1 VTQVRLAAP
10 DDLPALHALRHEVFV
25 VGQGVPPDLERD
37 EHDATADHVVAV
49 RDGALL
55 ATGRLVRRRDGLG
68 SIGRMAVAPEARGQ
82 GLGAAVLRRLEQQAV
97 DRGLRRVEL
106 HAQLHAL
113 TFYRSAGYERFGETY
128 LEAGIEHVSMRK
140 ALPVVREARDDD
152 SEALIALIGGCWSAY
167 PGVELHVD
175 AEEPW
180 LRAPAEAYRRWDGR
194 LWVVELDGTVVAC
207 CGVKPSGPDAVELK
221 SMYVAAH
228 ARRRGIARRLEALVR
243 EEAARR
249 GAARVV
255 LWSDTRFTEAHAT
268 YAAMGYTQLPGER
281 DLHDLSHSR
290 EYPFARRLDAPAEVQ
305 GHLDGATSTAAG
317 SAAPRR

>member
-1 VTQVRLAAP
+1 VTQVRLASA
-10 DDLPALHALRHEVFV
+10 DELPALHALRHEVFV
-25 VGQGVPPDLERD
+25 VGQQVPEALERD
-37 EHDATADHVVAV
+37 EHDAAADHVVAV
-49 RDGALL
+49 RDGALV
-55 ATGRLVRRRDGLG
+55 ATGRLVRRADGAG
-68 SIGRMAVAPEARGQ
+68 SIGRMAVAPQARGQ
-82 GLGAAVLRRLEQQAV
+82 GLGACVLRRLEQQAV
-97 DRGLRRVEL
+97 ERGLRQVEL
-106 HAQLHAL
+106 HAQLHARS
-113 TFYRSAGYERFGETY
+113 FYERAGYEPFGEVY

-180 LRAPAEAYRRWDGR
+180 LRAPAAAYRQWAGR
-194 LWVVELDGTVVAC
+194 LWVVELDGSVVAC
-207 CGVKPSGPDAVELK
+207 CGLKPAGPDAVELK

-249 GAARVV
+249 GATRVV

-268 YAAMGYTQLPGER
+268 YTALGYTRLPGER
-281 DLHDLSHSR
+281 DLHDLSSSR
-290 EYPFARRLDAPAEVQ
+290 EYPFARRLDAPHEPT
-305 GHLDGATSTAAG
+305 GGATPTTAAG
-317 SAAPRR
+317 PAAPRR